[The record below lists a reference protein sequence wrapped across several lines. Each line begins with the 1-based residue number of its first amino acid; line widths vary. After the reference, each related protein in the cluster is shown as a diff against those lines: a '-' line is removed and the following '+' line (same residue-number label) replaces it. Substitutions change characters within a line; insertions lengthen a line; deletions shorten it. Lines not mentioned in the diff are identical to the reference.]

1 MSLLPINQA
10 DFSAIRS
17 TTSDVDGNLTEN
29 GKFSSDFIL
38 PLLDLQSARIKA
50 LLVTDRSTILNP
62 LFRSNA
68 TQLPLCFSKVP
79 RRIWDLLVHWLPNFR
94 SVSVMW

>member
-62 LFRSNA
+62 L
-68 TQLPLCFSKVP
+68 
-79 RRIWDLLVHWLPNFR
+79 LPNTSR
-94 SVSVMW
+94 NI